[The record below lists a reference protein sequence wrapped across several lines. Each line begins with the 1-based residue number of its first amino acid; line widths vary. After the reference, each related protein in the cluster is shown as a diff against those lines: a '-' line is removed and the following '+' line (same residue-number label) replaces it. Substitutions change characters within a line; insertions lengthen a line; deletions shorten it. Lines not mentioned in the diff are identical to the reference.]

1 MVQHDPSLQPAM
13 RTSLPFTG
21 SAHVMLLAALLSL
34 LPAILLVILLFYP
47 ASLSFAQS
55 SGPRRDCADTVQI
68 RPAPEVRAFRA
79 AGPIEVDGVLDEADW
94 QRPSAPAMVQNEP
107 DNGCP
112 PRQPTDWW
120 VLYDD
125 EALYIG
131 ARLWDSAPDSIVSR
145 LGRRD
150 TWPESDWLV
159 IVLDTFN
166 DDRTGYLFGINP
178 AGAIGDAAIYN
189 DGWDDPSWDG
199 VWQVATRTDQHG
211 WTVEFKVPFAQLNYP
226 ERAEQVW
233 GINFS
238 RRILRYQ
245 EREDLYFR
253 PRDEGGAVRRYP
265 DLVGIG
271 GIPPSSRRE
280 LLVYGAGRAE
290 YLQAAPEDPFNDG
303 SNVHG
308 DGGADLRWGLS
319 NQLTLNATVN
329 PDFGQVEVDPA
340 VVNLSDFETFFEER
354 RPFFVEQANLFLFGR
369 EGTNSTWNFNW
380 TDPLPFYSRR
390 IGRAPQLGLGAHDY
404 ADAPGA
410 TTILG
415 AGKLSGRLGGTDIG
429 ALAAVTAREHARL
442 ALGDTRADQ
451 LVEPGTGYS
460 VLRLKRA
467 REDGRSGIGAM
478 VTAVQRDLDDPLA
491 GAALTRSAQSAGLDG
506 WIALD
511 KERTWAL
518 KAYLSASRV
527 TGEPGAI
534 DAIQRSSR
542 HYLQRPDGD
551 HLAYDPAR
559 TSLTGWAGRAALNR
573 ESGSFTLN
581 TGVGA
586 VSPGYEISDL
596 GYQGRADNLN
606 WHLAAGYRWLE
617 PKGAFRGR
625 STSLSAYRTWDYG
638 GVPDAEGVGNFAW
651 CDFANY
657 WHLETQIFF
666 NPERNSTR
674 ATRGGPNMLMPAA
687 RELNWY
693 FSSDSRRNLIAESQ
707 GGVWDSADDSEGYSA
722 SVSLAWRPRSS
733 LRLSCGPA
741 LNFTHDRAQWVD
753 RVDDPAMTATG
764 GARYLFADL
773 DYREFSLV
781 TRVDWTFTPRL
792 TLQSYVQPLFAA
804 GRYRGLMELAR
815 PSTRDFN
822 RYGQDNGSTID
833 YDDEAALY
841 TIDPD
846 GAGSAAPFALSDP
859 DFNFKSLKV
868 NVVLR
873 WEYRPGSTA
882 FLVWTQDRVSL
893 DDPGDFRLGRDTR
906 SLLDAPGDHIV
917 MLKITNWF
925 QI

>member
-1 MVQHDPSLQPAM
+1 MLSRVPIPRIPSRLALAV
-13 RTSLPFTG
+13 TAFF
-21 SAHVMLLAALLSL
+21 LAALLS
-34 LPAILLVILLFYP
+34 PAPRAIAQPP
-47 ASLSFAQS
+47 A
-55 SGPRRDCADTVQI
+55 PRRDCADTVRV
-68 RPAPEVRAFRA
+68 RPAASVRAYRA
-79 AGPIEVDGVLDEADW
+79 TAPLRIDGVLDEADW
-94 QRPSAPAMVQNEP
+94 QRPSGPALVQNEP
-107 DNGCP
+107 NNGCA
-112 PRQPTDWW
+112 PRQKTDWW
-120 VLYDD
+120 VVYDD

-131 ARLWDSAPDSIVSR
+131 GRLWDSAPDSIVSR

-150 TWPESDWLV
+150 SWPDSDWLV

-166 DDRTGYLFGINP
+166 DDRTGYLFGVNP

-199 VWQVATRTDQHG
+199 IWQVATRIDRDG
-211 WTVEFKVPFAQLNYP
+211 WTVEFRVPFAQLNFP
-226 ERAEQVW
+226 ERVEQVW

-253 PRDEGGAVRRYP
+253 PREEGGAVRRYP
-265 DLVGIG
+265 DLVGIS
-271 GIPPSSRRE
+271 GIAPSSRRE

-290 YLQAAPEDPFNDG
+290 YLQAAPGDPFNDG
-303 SNVHG
+303 SRVHG
-308 DGGADLRWGLS
+308 AGGADLRWGLS

-354 RPFFVEQANLFLFGR
+354 RPFFVEQANLFRFGR
-369 EGTNSTWNFNW
+369 EGTNNSWNFNW
-380 TDPLPFYSRR
+380 TEPLPFYSRR
-390 IGRAPQLGLGAHDY
+390 IGRAPQLDLGAHDY

-415 AGKLSGRLGGTDIG
+415 AAKLSGRIGRTDLGL
-429 ALAAVTAREHARL
+429 LAAVTAREQARL
-442 ALGDTRADQ
+442 ALDDTRADQ
-451 LVEPGTGYS
+451 LVEPGAGYT

-467 REDGRSGIGAM
+467 RDDGRSGLGAM
-478 VTAVQRDLDDPLA
+478 LTGVRRELDDPLA
-491 GAALTRSAQSAGLDG
+491 AAGLTRSAQSAGLDG
-506 WIALD
+506 WLALD
-511 KERTWAL
+511 ERRVWAV
-518 KAYLSASRV
+518 KGFLSASRV
-527 TGEPGAI
+527 TGEPAAI

-559 TSLTGWAGRAALNR
+559 TSLTGWAGRAMLNR

-581 TGVGA
+581 TALGA

-596 GYQGRADNLN
+596 GYQGRADNVN

-625 STSLSAYRTWDYG
+625 SVTLAAFRTWDFG
-638 GVPDAEGVGNFAW
+638 GVPDARGVGNFAW

-657 WHLETQIFF
+657 WHLETQLFY

-674 ATRGGPNMLMPAA
+674 ATRGGPNMLLPANL
-687 RELNWY
+687 ELNWY
-693 FSSDSRRNLIAESQ
+693 LCSDSRRNLVAESQ
-707 GGVWDSADDSEGYSA
+707 GGIWRADNNSEGYNTSLA
-722 SVSLAWRPRSS
+722 LAWRPRSAV
-733 LRLSCGPA
+733 RLSCGPA
-741 LNFTHDRAQWVD
+741 LVFTHDRAQWVD

-781 TRVDWTFTPRL
+781 TRIDWTFTPRL
-792 TLQSYVQPLFAA
+792 TLQSYLQPLFAA
-804 GRYRGLMELAR
+804 GRYRGPMELAR
-815 PSTRDFN
+815 PGTHEFN
-822 RYGQDNGSTID
+822 RYGQDNGSTMT
-833 YDDEAALY
+833 YDPSARAY

-846 GAGSAAPFALSDP
+846 GAGPVTPFALDDP
-859 DFNFKSLKV
+859 DFNFKSLKA

-882 FLVWTQDRVSL
+882 FLVWTQDRVNL

-917 MLKITNWF
+917 MFKITNWF